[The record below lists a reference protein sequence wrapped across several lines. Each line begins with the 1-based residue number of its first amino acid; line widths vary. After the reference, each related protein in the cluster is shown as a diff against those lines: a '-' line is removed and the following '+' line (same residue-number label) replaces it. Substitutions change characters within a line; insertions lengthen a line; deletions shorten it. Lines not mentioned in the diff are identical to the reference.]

1 MRTNVHDTSD
11 QRGCHFSHIGHTGSV
26 YGDQDAGGVNPD
38 GEDEKEEQEDE
49 EQEEAEEEQEEEKEE
64 EAEHKESEDVA
75 DAAEEAEE
83 EVEEE
88 ADTEKEKPDDDDIPS
103 GQPSPKRKKISGKSK
118 DIPFIGWCN
127 DLMNAYKCDPTTGAN
142 KVWAKQID
150 CSTSS
155 IFPTAT
161 FEDNTKHEVTAI
173 SCEELQTVRLAGKRL
188 APNCVWTGV
197 HQGCTVKVSVKK
209 DHTLLV
215 VMHRFEPKQKM
226 ICMVS
231 VSAFGNEG
239 EDYLHTR
246 PPINH
251 QLLLN
256 IVGFP

>member
-1 MRTNVHDTSD
+1 MHDTSD

-26 YGDQDAGGVNPD
+26 YGVRQDAAGVNAV
-38 GEDEKEEQEDE
+38 GEDNEEPEDE
-49 EQEEAEEEQEEEKEE
+49 QQEEAEEEQEEEKEE
-64 EAEHKESEDVA
+64 EAEH

-88 ADTEKEKPDDDDIPS
+88 ADTEKEKPDDDGYDIPS
-103 GQPSPKRKKISGKSK
+103 GQPSPKRTKIIGKSK
-118 DIPFIGWCN
+118 DLPFIGWCN
-127 DLMNAYKCDPTTGAN
+127 DLMNAYKCDPTTGAD

-188 APNCVWTGV
+188 APKCVWTGV
-197 HQGCTVKVSVKK
+197 HQGCTVKVSMKK

-239 EDYLHTR
+239 EDYLHTDPR
-246 PPINH
+246 STTNFCGTSSVSPE
-251 QLLLN
+251 
-256 IVGFP
+256 GFDGLF

>member
-38 GEDEKEEQEDE
+38 GEDENEEQEDE
-49 EQEEAEEEQEEEKEE
+49 QQEEAEEEQEEEKEE

-88 ADTEKEKPDDDDIPS
+88 ADTEKEKPDDDDIPP
-103 GQPSPKRKKISGKSK
+103 GQPSPKKRKIRGKSK
-118 DIPFIGWCN
+118 DIPFIGWSN
-127 DLMNAYKCDPTTGAN
+127 DQMNAYKCDPTTGAN

-150 CSTSS
+150 SSTSS

-173 SCEELQTVRLAGKRL
+173 SCKEMQILHLAAKRQ

-197 HQGCTVKVSVKK
+197 HQDCTVKVSVKK

-239 EDYLHTR
+239 EDYLHAR